1 MNISHFFIDRP
12 IFAAVI
18 SIIITL
24 IGGVAYFALPVA
36 QYPDIAPPSISVT
49 AQYPGASAEIVAKT
63 VATPIEQEVNGV
75 DNMLYMTSQSTGD
88 GSMSLTVTFKLGTD
102 LDTAQVLVQNRVAI
116 AQPRL
121 PEEVRAIGVTVTKQS
136 PDLMLVIHLYSPD
149 DTRDQ
154 LYISNYAT
162 LHVKDVLSRIDGV
175 GNVTIF
181 GARDYSMRI
190 WLDPE
195 KLAIRNLTAGDVVA
209 ALRGQNVQVAAG
221 VINQPPVPVPG
232 AFQLNV
238 ETQGRLT
245 DPEAFG
251 NIIVKSGTDG
261 RVVRVH
267 DIGRVELGAADYGR
281 NGYLDERVA
290 VPLGIFQRP
299 GSNAL
304 ATAAQVQD
312 AMKKLSESFP
322 AGLKYDI
329 VYNPTVFI
337 SQSVQAVIETMFEA
351 VILVVIVIIL
361 FLQTWRASI
370 VPIVAIPVS
379 LIGTFAVLSA
389 LGYSLNNLSLF
400 GLLLAIGIV
409 VDDAIV
415 VVENVERNIREG
427 LSPRDAAYKT
437 MEEVGGALIA
447 IALVLT
453 AVFIPSVFLTGIL
466 GQFFRQFAV
475 TIATSTVISLI
486 VSLTLSP
493 ALCALLFKPHVS
505 HPEGQSIF
513 MRPINAFFRGFNRG
527 FEWLSS
533 RYGRMTGRLVRVS
546 LIMVILYAGLIGL
559 TVFEFSRAPTG
570 FIPQQD
576 QGYLINI
583 IQLPPGASLA
593 RTDEVARRVNKMV
606 LDTPGVAHTV
616 PIVGLDGATFTNAPN
631 AAVIF
636 SPLAPFEERAKE
648 GLTATKISMLLNQK
662 FQTVQEGLVLSVSP
676 PPVRGIGTTGGFK
689 LEIQDTHGG
698 DLAQLE
704 GVAQQVVGAA
714 NQTPG
719 LTSIFT
725 TFNTRTPKIWADIDR
740 VRAEMLGVR
749 TDDVFTTLEVYL
761 GSQYVNDFNFLGR
774 TYRVTAQADGQFR
787 QDLHAISQLKTRN
800 ANGEMVPLGSVAAFS
815 NITGPYRV
823 EHFNLFPSAAVQGGT
838 LPGYSTGYGL
848 AAMDKIAAQLLP
860 DGYAAAWT
868 EIAYQEQ
875 LAGNTAIYVFL
886 ASVVFVFLLLAAQYE
901 SWALPLAVILIVP
914 MCLLAA
920 VSGLLA
926 ARHGR
931 EHPRPDR
938 LRGADRVGGQ
948 ERDPDRGVRAPE
960 RGAWRGSLP
969 GRDRSRPRAP
979 APDSHDVLRLHPRR
993 AAARHRHRRRRRDAP
1008 VARHRRVLRHDR
1020 RHHLRPDLHAGVLR
1034 CGAEVRGETACA
1046 WHAATGPRRLKPPRR
1061 HLTGLAAARWT
1072 QRLQPKIWL
1081 AVMPLKID
1089 CTAIAAS
1096 STPKTRTTT
1105 LRAVSPI
1112 RWWISWASSR
1122 KISVTSITARIAS
1135 TTATSSFGSPLVPAA
1150 STMAEVMAP
1159 GPASSGVASGNTV
1172 ISACCSALLSASS
1185 LSFGV
1190 SRAGEGRF
1198 DSVMS
1203 SAMIRRMMPPATWSA
1218 GSDTPSCVRI
1228 GCPNSAKASTISVAM
1243 ATALSE
1249 MARRSAFV
1257 AFGVREATST
1267 AESIGPMT
1275 AKKVVKAVSAVSSM

>member
-1 MNISHFFIDRP
+1 MTDQRAGGDRPTNISHFFIDRP

-49 AQYPGASAEIVAKT
+49 TQYPGASAEIVAKT

-88 GSMSLTVTFKLGTD
+88 GSMSLAVTFKLGTD

-121 PEEVRAIGVTVTKQS
+121 PDEVRSIGVTVTKQS
-136 PDLMLVIHLYSPD
+136 PDLMLVIHLLSPD
-149 DTRDQ
+149 GSRDQ

-162 LHVKDVLSRIDGV
+162 LHVKDVLSRIGGV

-195 KLAIRNLTAGDVVA
+195 RLAVRNLTAGDVVA

-221 VINQPPVPVPG
+221 VINQPPVPTPG
-232 AFQLNV
+232 AFQFNV
-238 ETQGRLT
+238 ETQGRLSDT
-245 DPEAFG
+245 EAFG
-251 NIIVKSGTDG
+251 NIIVKSDADG
-261 RVVRVH
+261 RVVRIH
-267 DIGRVELGAADYGR
+267 DVGRVELGAADYNL
-281 NGYLDERVA
+281 NGYLDEKVA
-290 VPLGIFQRP
+290 VPMGIFQRP

-304 ATAAQVQD
+304 ATAAQVEKTM
-312 AMKKLSESFP
+312 AELSKSFP
-322 AGLKYDI
+322 LGLKYDI

-337 SQSVQAVIETMFEA
+337 SQSVEAVIHTMFEA
-351 VILVVIVIIL
+351 VVLVVVVIIL

-379 LIGTFAVLSA
+379 LIGTFAMLSA

-493 ALCALLFKPHVS
+493 ALCALLFKPHEP
-505 HPEGQSIF
+505 HPARQNIF
-513 MRPINAFFRGFNRG
+513 VRPVNAFFRGFNRG

-533 RYGRMTGRLVRVS
+533 HYGGLTRRLVRVS
-546 LIMVILYAGLIGL
+546 LIMVLLYACLIGL
-559 TVFEFSRAPTG
+559 TVFEFSKAPTG

-593 RTDEVARRVNKMV
+593 RADEVTQRVNKLV
-606 LDTPGVAHTV
+606 LETPGVAHTV
-616 PIVGLDGATFTNAPN
+616 PIVGLDGATFTNATN
-631 AAVIF
+631 SAVIF
-636 SPLAPFEERAKE
+636 SPLDPFPERAKM
-648 GLTATKISMLLNQK
+648 GLSAQKIMTSLNQK
-662 FQTVQEGLVLSVSP
+662 FAAIQDAIIISVSP

-689 LEIQDTHGG
+689 LEVQDTHGG

-704 GVAQQVVGAA
+704 GVAQSIVAAA

-740 VRAEMLGVR
+740 VRAEMLGVKA
-749 TDDVFTTLEVYL
+749 DDVFQTLEVYL

-774 TYRVTAQADGQFR
+774 TYRVTAQADGKFR
-787 QDLHAISQLKTRN
+787 QDLHAISELKTRN
-800 ANGEMVPLGSVAAFS
+800 AKSEMVPLGSVASFS

-848 AAMDKIAAQLLP
+848 KAMDRIAQQLLP
-860 DGYAAAWT
+860 DGYASQWT

-875 LAGNTAIYVFL
+875 LAGNTAIYVFA
-886 ASVVFVFLLLAAQYE
+886 ASVVFVFLLLSAQYE
-901 SWALPLAVILIVP
+901 SWSLPLAVILIVP

-920 VSGLLA
+920 VSGLL
-926 ARHGR
+926 
-931 EHPRPDR
+931 
-938 LRGADRVGGQ
+938 LRGM
-948 ERDPDRGVRAPE
+948 
-960 RGAWRGSLP
+960 
-969 GRDRSRPRAP
+969 
-979 APDSHDVLRLHPRR
+979 DVNIL
-993 AAARHRHRRRRRDAP
+993 AQIGF
-1008 VARHRRVLRHDR
+1008 VVLI
-1020 RHHLRPDLHAGVLR
+1020 
-1034 CGAEVRGETACA
+1034 
-1046 WHAATGPRRLKPPRR
+1046 
-1061 HLTGLAAARWT
+1061 GLAAKNAILIVEFARQNEEHGEDRFQAAT
-1072 QRLQPKIWL
+1072 EAARVRL
-1081 AVMPLKID
+1081 
-1089 CTAIAAS
+1089 
-1096 STPKTRTTT
+1096 R
-1105 LRAVSPI
+1105 PI
-1112 RWWISWASSR
+1112 LM
-1122 KISVTSITARIAS
+1122 TSFAFIL
-1135 TTATSSFGSPLVPAA
+1135 GVLPLVIATGAGAEMRQSLGTAVFYGMIGVTVFGLIFTPVFYVVVRKFAAKPRSEPSGHPAP
-1150 STMAEVMAP
+1150 AE
-1159 GPASSGVASGNTV
+1159 
-1172 ISACCSALLSASS
+1172 
-1185 LSFGV
+1185 
-1190 SRAGEGRF
+1190 
-1198 DSVMS
+1198 
-1203 SAMIRRMMPPATWSA
+1203 
-1218 GSDTPSCVRI
+1218 
-1228 GCPNSAKASTISVAM
+1228 
-1243 ATALSE
+1243 
-1249 MARRSAFV
+1249 
-1257 AFGVREATST
+1257 
-1267 AESIGPMT
+1267 
-1275 AKKVVKAVSAVSSM
+1275 